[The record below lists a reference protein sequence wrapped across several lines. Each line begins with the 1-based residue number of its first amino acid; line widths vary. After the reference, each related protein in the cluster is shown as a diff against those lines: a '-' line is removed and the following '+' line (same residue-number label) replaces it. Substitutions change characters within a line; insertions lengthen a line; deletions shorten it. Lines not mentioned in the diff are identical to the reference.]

1 MKPTTDAL
9 NKWLQTMIIHPLFI
23 QARFYKNNISDATI
37 EWEFVPRSVNKHTSI
52 VPALFINIFNLK
64 KNRND
69 EKFVHK
75 VLLSIKT
82 PDIFIANTDIH
93 DKEWYIYTQ
102 NCTMWIACYYNLFS
116 VAVIYNSGE
125 PFFTDKDEFKE
136 GLQRK
141 LKEIKEES
149 IKDRIKSLEKDFV

>member
-1 MKPTTDAL
+1 MTL
-9 NKWLQTMIIHPLFI
+9 NEVKAVCEELELVCNMHGCD
-23 QARFYKNNISDATI
+23 S
-37 EWEFVPRSVNKHTSI
+37 
-52 VPALFINIFNLK
+52 
-64 KNRND
+64 
-69 EKFVHK
+69 
-75 VLLSIKT
+75 
-82 PDIFIANTDIH
+82 
-93 DKEWYIYTQ
+93 KEWYIYTQ